1 MVTPNPALL
10 FQFQSLSDQIGGEST
25 GKSLEALD
33 NCKFLDDKYD
43 WLVKFTDIFP
53 LLTAYEWFG
62 IERVNCIFVRPTEET
77 FVLENKW
84 YDISVFIIACRRK
97 LKDLGHTFFS
107 KRTFFHWNFEAEIA
121 QMLIACYWGTFDTW
135 ALPRTSHAQNKKTN
149 LKIRFS
155 FSLVYK
161 IRLS

>member
-25 GKSLEALD
+25 GQSLEALD

-43 WLVKFTDIFP
+43 LSNSQTFSHFLQPTNG
-53 LLTAYEWFG
+53 TG
-62 IERVNCIFVRPTEET
+62 IERVNCIFVRATEET